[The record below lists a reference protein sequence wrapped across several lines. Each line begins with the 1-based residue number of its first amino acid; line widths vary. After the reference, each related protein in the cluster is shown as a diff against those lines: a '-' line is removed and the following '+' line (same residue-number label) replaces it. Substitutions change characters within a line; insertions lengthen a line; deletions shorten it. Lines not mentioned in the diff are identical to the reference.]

1 MTADEALRDL
11 LQFARRHNLEEVV
24 WKDDEVK
31 VAFRR
36 DAVPPPPP
44 AAVSEQPVEETT
56 PVNEDMIVRSPM
68 VGTFRRAV
76 NKDRPPLVMIGN
88 HIKPGD
94 RLGVVECMKIPTDV
108 TCYCAGEIR
117 QIMVEDGQ
125 TVEYGQPLFTVSA
138 TASENGSD
146 Q

>member
-1 MTADEALRDL
+1 MTTDETLRDL
-11 LQFARRHNLEEVV
+11 LDFARRHNLEELV
-24 WKDDEVK
+24 WKDGDTK

-36 DAVPPPPP
+36 DAVPPPAPAP
-44 AAVSEQPVEETT
+44 AAVEGEEAAA
-56 PVNEDMIVRSPM
+56 EDEKLVVRSPM

-76 NKDRPPLVMIGN
+76 SKDRPPLVMIGN

-108 TCYCAGEIR
+108 VSYCAGEIL

-125 TVEYGQPLFTVSA
+125 TVEYGQPLFTVSETEETGTEA
-138 TASENGSD
+138 
-146 Q
+146 

>member
-1 MTADEALRDL
+1 MTVDDALRDL
-11 LQFARRHNLEEVV
+11 VNFARKHNLEEVV
-24 WKDDEVK
+24 WKDEDVK

-36 DAVPPPPP
+36 DAVPLPP
-44 AAVSEQPVEETT
+44 AAPAVEAAEGEEPVD
-56 PVNEDMIVRSPM
+56 EDLVVRSPM

-108 TCYCAGEIR
+108 VSYCAGEIL

-138 TASENGSD
+138 SASENGSD
-146 Q
+146 N

>member
-1 MTADEALRDL
+1 MTTDETLRDL
-11 LQFARRHNLEEVV
+11 LDFARRHNLEEIS
-24 WKDDEVK
+24 WKDEDVK

-36 DAVPPPPP
+36 DAVPPPAP
-44 AAVSEQPVEETT
+44 APAVAADSEPSK
-56 PVNEDMIVRSPM
+56 EDENLIVRSPM

-76 NKDRPPLVMIGN
+76 SKDRPPVVMIGN

-108 TCYCAGEIR
+108 VSYCAGEIL

-125 TVEYGQPLFTVSA
+125 TVEYGQPLFTVAPADLS
-138 TASENGSD
+138 S
-146 Q
+146 

>member
-1 MTADEALRDL
+1 MSLEDTLRDL
-11 LQFARRHNLEEVV
+11 LQFARQHNLEEVV
-24 WKDDEVK
+24 WKDEDVK

-44 AAVSEQPVEETT
+44 PPPVVETNGEEAVDESL
-56 PVNEDMIVRSPM
+56 IVRSPM
-68 VGTFRRAV
+68 VGTFRRSV
-76 NKDRPPLVMIGN
+76 NKDRPPLVMVGN

-108 TCYCAGEIR
+108 VSFCAGEILT
-117 QIMVEDGQ
+117 ITVEDGQ
-125 TVEYGQPLFTVSA
+125 TVEYGQPLFTVSPA
-138 TASENGSD
+138 AEAGTE